1 MLILKVWEWRDMIK
15 RQYECNL
22 IMMQDLIGGGKMD
35 EFTERIEKLRT
46 FASGKSAIVGMTTSG
61 SFNILGDDGRCSII
75 GNEVGFNNIG
85 AAEGGIQALDIM
97 LKNLEEGLGF

>member
-1 MLILKVWEWRDMIK
+1 
-15 RQYECNL
+15 
-22 IMMQDLIGGGKMD
+22 
-35 EFTERIEKLRT
+35 
-46 FASGKSAIVGMTTSG
+46 MTTSG

-97 LKNLEEGLGF
+97 LKNLEKGLGF